1 MHNTNPP
8 VSTDDA
14 EGAPSAR
21 GSLTKATPAT
31 FDALDESFQSD
42 PFPTLSALRDQCAAF
57 RDAVLP
63 AVHVLRYAECQAIL
77 QNPVGFTND
86 FAWAIQPY
94 LESMPELAT
103 ELPPLFLATDGAE
116 HHRLRSLANRAF
128 SQRSVGQIEEHVHRL
143 TEALLTEAIEQGDV
157 DFIEAVA
164 YPLPVQVI
172 AEMLGLPAADREWFK
187 DWATRFAEGFG
198 SAVFGVPEPHV
209 IETQVATFR
218 EMHTYLRPLVEER
231 RESPKEDLLS
241 RLVLAEEHGDRLTMP
256 ELMQMVAGLLPAGHE
271 TTTNLIAHTVVEL
284 AHHPT
289 ELARLRAD
297 PELIPSAVEEVARLG
312 GPTFGLLRV
321 AAAET
326 EIAGVEVGEGE
337 LVILW
342 ASAAHRDPDVFD
354 RPDTFDVGRDPNPH
368 FAFSHGPH
376 FCLGAQLARMEARIV
391 LAHLLDSTSSFDL
404 LSQELPLHPSPIL
417 RGYTELPVRLTPRR

>member
-1 MHNTNPP
+1 MHKINPS
-8 VSTDDA
+8 VSTHYA

-21 GSLTKATPAT
+21 GSLTTATPAT
-31 FDALDESFQSD
+31 FDALDESFQRD

-63 AVHVLRYAECQAIL
+63 AVHVLRYADCQAIL
-77 QNPVGFTND
+77 QNPAGFTND

-128 SQRSVGQIEEHVHRL
+128 SQRAVGQIEEHVHRL
-143 TEALLTEAIEQGDV
+143 TRALLTKAIEQGEV

-172 AEMLGLPAADREWFK
+172 AEMLGLPPADHEWFK

-198 SAVFGVPEPHV
+198 SAVFGVPEPDV
-209 IETQVATFR
+209 IAAQVATFR
-218 EMHTYLRPLVEER
+218 EMHTYLRPLVEKR
-231 RESPKEDLLS
+231 RESPTEDLLS
-241 RLVLAEEHGDRLTMP
+241 RLVLAEEEGDRLTMP
-256 ELMQMVAGLLPAGHE
+256 ELMQMVAGLLVAGHE

-326 EIAGVEVGEGE
+326 EIAGVEVEEGE

-342 ASAAHRDPDVFD
+342 ASAAHRDPEVFD

-368 FAFSHGPH
+368 FAFSRGPH
-376 FCLGAQLARMEARIV
+376 FCLGAPLARMEARIV
-391 LAHLLDSTSSFDL
+391 LARLLDSTASFDL
-404 LSQELPLHPSPIL
+404 LSEELPLHPSPIL
-417 RGYTELPVRLTPRR
+417 RGYTELPVSLKPRR

>member
-1 MHNTNPP
+1 MPSTNP
-8 VSTDDA
+8 ST
-14 EGAPSAR
+14 R
-21 GSLTKATPAT
+21 GSLITATPAT
-31 FDALDESFQSD
+31 FDALDESFQRD
-42 PFPTLSALRDQCAAF
+42 PFPTLCALRDQCAAF

-63 AVHVLRYAECQAIL
+63 AVHVLRYAQCQAVL
-77 QNPVGFTND
+77 QNPAGFTND

-94 LESMPELAT
+94 LETMPELAT

-143 TEALLTEAIEQGDV
+143 TEALLTKAIEQGEV
-157 DFIEAVA
+157 DFIETVA
-164 YPLPVQVI
+164 YPLPPQVI
-172 AEMLGLPAADREWFK
+172 AA
-187 DWATRFAEGFG
+187 
-198 SAVFGVPEPHV
+198 
-209 IETQVATFR
+209 QVATFR
-218 EMHTYLRPLVEER
+218 EMHAYLRPLVDER
-231 RESPKEDLLS
+231 RESPAEDLLS
-241 RLVLAEEHGDRLTMP
+241 RLVLAEEEGDRLTMP
-256 ELMQMVAGLLPAGHE
+256 ELMQMVAGLLVAGHE

-284 AHHPT
+284 AHYPT

-312 GPTFGLLRV
+312 GPTYGLLRV

-368 FAFSHGPH
+368 FAFSRGPH

-391 LAHLLDSTSSFDL
+391 LAHLLDSTASFDL
-404 LSQELPLHPSPIL
+404 LSEELPLHPSPIL
-417 RGYTELPVRLTPRR
+417 RGYTKLPVRLTPRR

>member
-1 MHNTNPP
+1 MHSTN
-8 VSTDDA
+8 
-14 EGAPSAR
+14 PSAR

-42 PFPTLSALRDQCAAF
+42 PFPTLCALRDQCAAF

-94 LESMPELAT
+94 LESMPELAA

-143 TEALLTEAIEQGDV
+143 TEALLTEAIEQRDV

-164 YPLPVQVI
+164 YALPVQVI
-172 AEMLGLPAADREWFK
+172 AEILGLPTADREWFK

-209 IETQVATFR
+209 IAAQVATFR

-231 RESPKEDLLS
+231 REAPKEDLLS
-241 RLVLAEEHGDRLTMP
+241 RLVLAEENGDRLTMP

-284 AHHPT
+284 ARHPT

-297 PELIPSAVEEVARLG
+297 PGLIPSAVEEVARLG

-321 AAAET
+321 AADET

-368 FAFSHGPH
+368 FAFSRGPH

-391 LAHLLDSTSSFDL
+391 LAHLLDSTSSFEL
-404 LSQELPLHPSPIL
+404 LSEELPLHPSPIL

>member
-1 MHNTNPP
+1 MHSTN
-8 VSTDDA
+8 
-14 EGAPSAR
+14 PSAR

-42 PFPTLSALRDQCAAF
+42 PFPTLCALRDQCAAF

-94 LESMPELAT
+94 LESMPELAA

-143 TEALLTEAIEQGDV
+143 TEALLTEAIEQRDV

-164 YPLPVQVI
+164 YALPVQVI
-172 AEMLGLPAADREWFK
+172 AEMLGLPTADREWFK
-187 DWATRFAEGFG
+187 DRATRFAEGFG

-209 IETQVATFR
+209 IAAQVATFR

-231 RESPKEDLLS
+231 REAPKEDLLS
-241 RLVLAEEHGDRLTMP
+241 RLVLAEENGDRLTMP

-284 AHHPT
+284 ARHPT

-297 PELIPSAVEEVARLG
+297 PGLIPSAVEEVARLG

-321 AAAET
+321 AADET

-368 FAFSHGPH
+368 FAFSRGPH

-391 LAHLLDSTSSFDL
+391 LAHLLDSTSSFEL
-404 LSQELPLHPSPIL
+404 LSEELPLHPSPIL

>member
-1 MHNTNPP
+1 MHSTN
-8 VSTDDA
+8 
-14 EGAPSAR
+14 PSAR

-42 PFPTLSALRDQCAAF
+42 PFPTLCALRDQCAAF

-94 LESMPELAT
+94 LESMPELAA

-143 TEALLTEAIEQGDV
+143 TEALLTEAIEQRDV

-164 YPLPVQVI
+164 YALPVQVI
-172 AEMLGLPAADREWFK
+172 AEMLGLPTADREWFK

-209 IETQVATFR
+209 IAAQVATFR

-231 RESPKEDLLS
+231 REAPKEDLLS
-241 RLVLAEEHGDRLTMP
+241 RLVLAEENGDRLTMP

-284 AHHPT
+284 ARHPT

-297 PELIPSAVEEVARLG
+297 PGLIPSAVEEVARLG

-321 AAAET
+321 AADET

-368 FAFSHGPH
+368 FAFSRGPH

-391 LAHLLDSTSSFDL
+391 LAHLLDSTSSFEL
-404 LSQELPLHPSPIL
+404 LSEELPLHPSPIL

>member
-1 MHNTNPP
+1 MHTANPS
-8 VSTDDA
+8 VSTDDS
-14 EGAPSAR
+14 EGEPSTR
-21 GSLTKATPAT
+21 GSLITATPAT
-31 FDALDESFQSD
+31 FDALDESFQRD
-42 PFPTLSALRDQCAAF
+42 PFPTLSALRDQYAAF

-63 AVHVLRYAECQAIL
+63 AVHVLRYAECQAVL
-77 QNPVGFTND
+77 LSPAGFTND

-94 LESMPELAT
+94 LETMPELAT

-128 SQRSVGQIEEHVHRL
+128 SQRSVGQIEQHVHRL
-143 TEALLTEAIEQGDV
+143 TEALLTKAIEQGEV
-157 DFIEAVA
+157 DFIETVA

-172 AEMLGLPAADREWFK
+172 AEMLGLPPADREWFK
-187 DWATRFAEGFG
+187 GWATRFAEGFG

-209 IETQVATFR
+209 IAAQVATFR
-218 EMHTYLRPLVEER
+218 EMHTYLGPLVEER
-231 RESPKEDLLS
+231 ESPTEDLLS
-241 RLVLAEEHGDRLTMP
+241 RLVLAEEEGDRLTMP
-256 ELMQMVAGLLPAGHE
+256 ELMQMVAGLLVAGHE
-271 TTTNLIAHTVVEL
+271 TTTNLVAHTVVEL
-284 AHHPT
+284 AHHPS

-297 PELIPSAVEEVARLG
+297 PGLIPSAVEEVARLG

-326 EIAGVEVGEGE
+326 EIAGVEVEEGE

-368 FAFSHGPH
+368 FAFSRGPH
-376 FCLGAQLARMEARIV
+376 FCLGAPLARLEARIV
-391 LAHLLDSTSSFDL
+391 LARLLDSTASFDL
-404 LSQELPLHPSPIL
+404 LSEELPLHPSPIL
-417 RGYTELPVRLTPRR
+417 RGYTDFP

>member
-1 MHNTNPP
+1 MT
-8 VSTDDA
+8 VT
-14 EGAPSAR
+14 
-21 GSLTKATPAT
+21 SLT
-31 FDALDESFQSD
+31 FDALDESFQKD
-42 PFPTLSALRDQCAAF
+42 PFPTLSALRDQWAAF
-57 RDAVLP
+57 HDAVLP

-77 QNPVGFTND
+77 NDPTTFTND

-94 LESMPELAT
+94 LESMPELAE
-103 ELPPLFLATDGAE
+103 ELPPLFLATDGEE

-128 SQRSVGQIEEHVHRL
+128 SLRSVRQIEEHVHRL
-143 TEALLTEAIEQGDV
+143 TEALLTKAIERGDV

-187 DWATRFAEGFG
+187 DWATRFVEGFG
-198 SAVFGVPEPHV
+198 SAVFGVPEQH
-209 IETQVATFR
+209 IIDDQVATFR

-231 RESPKEDLLS
+231 RVSPNEDLLS

-256 ELMQMVAGLLPAGHE
+256 ELMQMVAGLLVAGHE
-271 TTTNLIAHTVVEL
+271 TTTNLFAHTVVEL

-297 PELIPSAVEEVARLG
+297 HRLIPSAVEEVARLG

-321 AAAET
+321 AAT
-326 EIAGVEVGEGE
+326 DLEIAGVDVGEGE

-354 RPDTFDVGRDPNPH
+354 RPDAFDIRRDPNPH
-368 FAFSHGPH
+368 FAFSRGSHY
-376 FCLGAQLARMEARIV
+376 CLGAQLARTEAWIV
-391 LAHLLDSTSSFDL
+391 LEHLLDSTSSFEL
-404 LSQELPLHPSPIL
+404 LSEELPLHPSPVL
-417 RGYTELPVRLTPRR
+417 RGYTELPVRLTPRA